1 VLFLFRAIHPSLR
14 KLHTCFKWG
23 RFSPNYFLNLSLVLG
38 KISIKADTKIKDNS
52 EIHLSM

>member
-1 VLFLFRAIHPSLR
+1 VLFLFRAIRPSLR